1 MPDIALVGLGGAGTM
16 IVQRTLE
23 DSRIHALASIYI
35 INAENWLNNVRFYR
49 FEQADNLI
57 KELSRYKHVILT
69 AGLGSSGGDSLV
81 YLANRLD
88 NVAAIFATK
97 PFRVEKKRVKKAER
111 QLGLLK
117 GHVITKDLNEL
128 LVRMPDVPVGEAL
141 DSFDRELA
149 AEVIDKIV
157 ELS

>member
-1 MPDIALVGLGGAGTM
+1 MLNIALVGLGGAGTM
-16 IVQRTLE
+16 IVQRVME
-23 DSRIHALASIYI
+23 NGRIHALASIYI

-49 FEQADNLI
+49 FEQADDLI
-57 KELSRYKHVILT
+57 KELSKYKHVILT

-88 NVAAIFATK
+88 NLAAIFVTK
-97 PFRVEKKRVKKAER
+97 PFGVEKERVKKAER

-117 GHVITKDLNEL
+117 GHVFTKDLNEL
-128 LVRMPDVPVGEAL
+128 LVRMADVPVGKAL

-149 AEVIDKIV
+149 AEVIDKIM